1 MLLYNFLGINNKL
14 LVSKLLYLNTD
25 LIKTCFNGRQI
36 ADANTA
42 TNPGLNGMLSEDTVN
57 GVGVIAYCLCIGMAS
72 YSALVQIAI
81 GYRVHYEPER
91 NIWIR
96 TRYGGVV
103 DNWTD
108 WYKIGLTK

>member
-1 MLLYNFLGINNKL
+1 MLYNFLGINNKL

-25 LIKTCFNGRQI
+25 LITTCFNGRQI

-72 YSALVQIAI
+72 YSSLVKIAL
-81 GYRVHYEPER
+81 GYRVYYEPER
-91 NIWIR
+91 YIWIR
-96 TRYGGVV
+96 TRFAGEEN
-103 DNWTD
+103 NWTE
-108 WYKIGLTK
+108 WYKIALTT